1 MSPRSRPDGGCPAR
15 PAAPGGERARATARP
30 TSRPASRPATRRP
43 AAPRA
48 PHTIRLGSPKP
59 RLRLVG
65 VGLTLVMLAFVVRLL
80 QVQAVDASA
89 YSAKASENRFASHTL
104 AAERGEITDRKGVAL
119 ATSVDAYDITA
130 DPKMFTPQESKAPDA
145 PEQAAAL
152 LAPILGA
159 DTKDLTARLKTKNTR
174 YVVLARRQTPQ
185 VWNQIKDLKK
195 LFADKA
201 AADKKKNGPGANVLA
216 GVFNENSSKRVYPN
230 GALAAGILGY
240 VNAEGKGAGGLE
252 SSLDKKLAGKDG
264 ELTYAQSG
272 GRRVPTAGSSE
283 KPAVPGDDIEL
294 TIDRDIQ
301 WAAQSAITE
310 QVEKSGADRGY
321 VIVQDTR
328 TGEVLAMANAPGF
341 DPNDL
346 SKARSAAMGNAALQD
361 VYEPGST
368 AKVISMA
375 AVLEEKKAT
384 PETHVE
390 VPNRLHR
397 GDRLFKDDVDH
408 PTWYLTLNG
417 VLAKSSNIGTILAT
431 GQLGATQAEANR
443 VLYSYLDKFGIGRP
457 TGLDYP
463 GESRGIL
470 AKPEAWSTSQQYT
483 IPFGQGLSLNAMQAA
498 SVYSTIANGG
508 VRVTPTLVRGTK
520 GPDGRFNPAPAPER
534 AQVVSAETAKTL
546 AAMLESVVDDQEGTG
561 TKARIPGYRVG
572 GKTGTSNRVD
582 PATGRYKG
590 YTASFAG
597 FAPADNPRVT
607 VYCAIQNPTKGS
619 YFGGQICGP
628 IYKTVMEFALKT
640 LQVAPTGTAPAGLPV
655 TYDATPP
662 PPAPSAA
669 PNGAQPG
676 PQPGQ

>member
-1 MSPRSRPDGGCPAR
+1 MSPQDTPRRRVPGPGRPRPAKADRPRVNPR
-15 PAAPGGERARATARP
+15 PAA
-30 TSRPASRPATRRP
+30 RRP
-43 AAPRA
+43 AAGA
-48 PHTIRLGSPKP
+48 PHTIRLGSPRP

-65 VGLTLVMLAFVVRLL
+65 IGLTLVMLAFTVRLL

-89 YSAKASENRFASHTL
+89 YSAKASANRFTTVTL

-119 ATSVDAYDITA
+119 AISVDAHDITA
-130 DPKMFTPQESKAPDA
+130 DPQMFTPQESKAPDA

-159 DTKDLTARLKTKNTR
+159 DAGELAAKLKTKNSR

-185 VWNQIKDLKK
+185 VLNQIKDLKRV
-195 LFADKA
+195 FADKA
-201 AADKKKNGPGANVLA
+201 AADKRNNGPGANVLA
-216 GVFNENSSKRVYPN
+216 GVFSEDSSKRVYPN
-230 GALAAGILGY
+230 GDLAAGILGY
-240 VNAEGKGAGGLE
+240 VNAEGRGGGGLE
-252 SSLDKKLAGKDG
+252 SSLDRKLAGRDG
-264 ELTYAQSG
+264 TITYAQSG
-272 GRRVPTAGSSE
+272 GRRVPTAGSNE
-283 KPAVPGDDIEL
+283 KPAVPGEDIEL

-301 WAAQSAITE
+301 WAAQSAIAE
-310 QVEKSGADRGY
+310 QVRASEADRGY

-346 SKARSAAMGNAALQD
+346 SRASSAAMGNAALQD

-384 PETHVE
+384 PETRVE

-397 GDRLFKDDVDH
+397 GDRLFKDDIDH

-431 GQLGATQAEANR
+431 GQLGPTQPDANR
-443 VLYSYLDKFGIGRP
+443 VLHSYFDKFGIGRP

-470 AKPEAWSTSQQYT
+470 ARPEAWSTSQQYT
-483 IPFGQGLSLNAMQAA
+483 IPFGQGLSVNAMQAA
-498 SVYSTIANGG
+498 SVYSTVANGG
-508 VRVTPTLVRGTK
+508 VRIEPTLVRGTK
-520 GPDGRFNPAPAPER
+520 GPDGRFTPAPAPEQTR
-534 AQVVSAETAKTL
+534 VISEETAKTL
-546 AAMLESVVDDQEGTG
+546 AQMLESVVDDQEGTG

-597 FAPADNPRVT
+597 FAPADDPRIT

-628 IYKTVMEFALKT
+628 IYKKVMEFALKT
-640 LQVAPTGTAPAGLPV
+640 LRVAPTGTAPAGLPV
-655 TYDATPP
+655 TYE
-662 PPAPSAA
+662 
-669 PNGAQPG
+669 PG
-676 PQPGQ
+676 PQAAPQTAPRPGTTPGR